1 MFFFLYCIYFCL
13 YSFFEGVCDL
23 LSYRTVLFILCIKF
37 SVLRSFIISYI
48 SFSFG
53 YIFDD
58 DLIEF
63 LEKTKK
69 VIRIYDK
76 SKSKKTINI
85 KKYNNIDK
93 EHPNS
98 GLLFV
103 KENISSDERFI

>member
-1 MFFFLYCIYFCL
+1 
-13 YSFFEGVCDL
+13 
-23 LSYRTVLFILCIKF
+23 
-37 SVLRSFIISYI
+37 
-48 SFSFG
+48 
-53 YIFDD
+53 
-58 DLIEF
+58 LIEF

-76 SKSKKTINI
+76 SKSRKTINI